1 MSTRFIKR
9 RSAAR
14 VVGEAREPR
23 LHTVAEARRISRKSK
38 RLGLLAVQPAPV
50 QRQEEEVLAVGEE
63 EEDHLHAGGMRLVT
77 MPIRACRFPASIS
90 SWFIVVEEF
99 VGRMRLSSG
108 RPAACQQA
116 LGW

>member
-38 RLGLLAVQPAPV
+38 RLGRLHAVQRCSLRPSSV
-50 QRQEEEVLAVGEE
+50 KIEEEVLAVGEE
-63 EEDHLHAGGMRLVT
+63 EEDHLASRWRHA
-77 MPIRACRFPASIS
+77 P
-90 SWFIVVEEF
+90 
-99 VGRMRLSSG
+99 
-108 RPAACQQA
+108 
-116 LGW
+116 

>member
-50 QRQEEEVLAVGEE
+50 QRQEEEVPAAGEE
-63 EEDHLHAGGMRLVT
+63 EEDHLHARGMRLDHADQGV
-77 MPIRACRFPASIS
+77 PIPGLYLL
-90 SWFIVVEEF
+90 VVEEF

>member
-1 MSTRFIKR
+1 M
-9 RSAAR
+9 
-14 VVGEAREPR
+14 
-23 LHTVAEARRISRKSK
+23 
-38 RLGLLAVQPAPV
+38 QPAPV

-63 EEDHLHAGGMRLVT
+63 EEDRLHAGGMRLDHADQGV
-77 MPIRACRFPASIS
+77 PLPGLYLL
-90 SWFIVVEEF
+90 VVEEF

>member
-1 MSTRFIKR
+1 M
-9 RSAAR
+9 
-14 VVGEAREPR
+14 
-23 LHTVAEARRISRKSK
+23 
-38 RLGLLAVQPAPV
+38 QPAPV

-63 EEDHLHAGGMRLVT
+63 EEDHLHAGGMRLDHADQGV
-77 MPIRACRFPASIS
+77 PLPGLYLL
-90 SWFIVVEEF
+90 VV

>member
-1 MSTRFIKR
+1 MR
-9 RSAAR
+9 AQVAH
-14 VVGEAREPR
+14 A
-23 LHTVAEARRISRKSK
+23 VAEARRISRKSK

-63 EEDHLHAGGMRLVT
+63 EEDHLHAGGMRLDHADQGV
-77 MPIRACRFPASIS
+77 PLPGLYLL
-90 SWFIVVEEF
+90 VVEEF
-99 VGRMRLSSG
+99 AGRMRLSSG

>member
-23 LHTVAEARRISRKSK
+23 LHTVLTVAEARRISRKSK

-50 QRQEEEVLAVGEE
+50 QRQEEEVPAAGEE
-63 EEDHLHAGGMRLVT
+63 EEDHLHAGGMRLDHADQGV
-77 MPIRACRFPASIS
+77 PLPGLYLL
-90 SWFIVVEEF
+90 VVYR
-99 VGRMRLSSG
+99 G
-108 RPAACQQA
+108 
-116 LGW
+116 